1 MFMLVDTRTPRPDE
15 SPPERRAWEPNW
27 RLWGW
32 VTLTIAAFVAAD
44 VTSGFVAYLL
54 ICAALAF
61 ACRAICVITPSL
73 DGLRDYRQ

>member
-1 MFMLVDTRTPRPDE
+1 MFMLVDTRTPPPDE
-15 SPPERRAWEPNW
+15 PSPDRRAWEPDW

-32 VTLTIAAFVAAD
+32 VTLTIVALVAAD
-44 VTSGFVAYLL
+44 VSSGFVAYVL